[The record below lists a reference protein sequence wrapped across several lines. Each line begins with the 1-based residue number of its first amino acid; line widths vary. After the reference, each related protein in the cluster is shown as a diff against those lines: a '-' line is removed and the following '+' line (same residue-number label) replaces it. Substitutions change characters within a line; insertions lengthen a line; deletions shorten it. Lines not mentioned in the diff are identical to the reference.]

1 MAADQT
7 ESAAS
12 KQSQGA
18 YLSSSGPAA
27 RELSMPTSR
36 RTAAAV
42 VGTALAL
49 ATAPALAAEPAPTV
63 TVTSEGGAGF
73 IKAVEDIDAPRQTV
87 WDIMVD
93 CARVPKMMASV
104 KYCRVLQRDPAGR
117 WDIREQVT
125 QATILP
131 GARVVM
137 HSEYDAPHTVEFH
150 RTDGDFKILEGEW
163 RLEPLD
169 GGARTR
175 LFYQTRVS
183 SPVPA
188 PGFLVRALL
197 RTDMTESLQN
207 LRTTS
212 EAAARAQAA
221 NGPAR
226 P

>member
-1 MAADQT
+1 MSIA
-7 ESAAS
+7 
-12 KQSQGA
+12 
-18 YLSSSGPAA
+18 L
-27 RELSMPTSR
+27 
-36 RTAAAV
+36 RTGIA
-42 VGTALAL
+42 ALAL
-49 ATAPALAAEPAPTV
+49 LAAAPALANDLAPKV

-93 CARVPKMMASV
+93 CARVPKLMASV

-150 RTDGDFKILEGEW
+150 RTDGDFRILEGEW

-169 GGARTR
+169 GGTRTR

-197 RTDMTESLQN
+197 GKDMTESLQN

-212 EAAARAQAA
+212 EAAARTQAA
-221 NGPAR
+221 NGAAR

>member
-1 MAADQT
+1 M
-7 ESAAS
+7 SIP
-12 KQSQGA
+12 
-18 YLSSSGPAA
+18 L
-27 RELSMPTSR
+27 
-36 RTAAAV
+36 RTGLV
-42 VGTALAL
+42 ALAML
-49 ATAPALAAEPAPTV
+49 AAGPALANDVPPKVVV
-63 TVTSEGGAGF
+63 TADPHGAAGF
-73 IKAVEDIDAPRQTV
+73 ITAVEDIDAPRQTV

-125 QATILP
+125 QASILP

-197 RTDMTESLQN
+197 GKDMTESLQN

-212 EAAARAQAA
+212 EAAARTQAA
-221 NGPAR
+221 NGAAR